1 MIDSFFTEISRHES
15 NQTEPNQTNPIRHYS
30 IQWKME
36 CWFYRRPRPRPM
48 PMPIIP
54 PGGGGGGG
62 SIPGA
67 PTPCIGAAPSP
78 IGAPP
83 MGGPPPPDIPRPRP
97 AMLAAA
103 IALLLLLLL
112 PDGGGGPS
120 TAKLT
125 TFSPRIRTNP
135 KLRRSVRSSK
145 RAAPDFRKIRNSS
158 ASLSTKFRCL
168 SKAKNV
174 PMIDR
179 PSWRVTRRRCS
190 TYRSSLLPFPLGYIG
205 KEDDQT
211 QRQKAA
217 SEHCISTR
225 NGSIQLSRINYLC

>member
-1 MIDSFFTEISRHES
+1 LIHSFFTEIARH
-15 NQTEPNQTNPIRHYS
+15 NTNRTDTIRHNT
-30 IQWKME
+30 IQ
-36 CWFYRRPRPRPM
+36 CNGTDCLFYRRPRPRPM

-62 SIPGA
+62 NIPGA

-78 IGAPP
+78 MGAPP

-97 AMLAAA
+97 AMLAA

-135 KLRRSVRSSK
+135 RLRRSVRSSK

-190 TYRSSLLPFPLGYIG
+190 TYRSSLLPFPLGIVIY
-205 KEDDQT
+205 E
-211 QRQKAA
+211 
-217 SEHCISTR
+217 
-225 NGSIQLSRINYLC
+225 Y

>member
-1 MIDSFFTEISRHES
+1 LIDSFS
-15 NQTEPNQTNPIRHYS
+15 TEPNSQERTPVRYGMALLKTNRTET
-30 IQWKME
+30 IQWRME
-36 CWFYRRPRPRPM
+36 CFFYRRPRPRPM
-48 PMPIIP
+48 PMPIIA

-83 MGGPPPPDIPRPRP
+83 MGGGPPPADIPRPRP

-103 IALLLLLLL
+103 ALLLLLL

-125 TFSPRIRTNP
+125 TFSPRISTNP
-135 KLRRSVRSSK
+135 RLRRSVRSSK

-158 ASLSTKFRCL
+158 ASLSTKFKCL
-168 SKAKNV
+168 SKAKKV
-174 PMIDR
+174 PMMDR

-190 TYRSSLLPFPLGYIG
+190 TYRSSLLPFPLGWNRMESAMC
-205 KEDDQT
+205 KR
-211 QRQKAA
+211 RQ
-217 SEHCISTR
+217 
-225 NGSIQLSRINYLC
+225 